1 MKRGLI
7 GILGLIIIL
16 VGLGQAGAALTP
28 QQILDKEMDYIVKK
42 GDTLWDIC
50 QRFYK
55 NPFLWPRLWW
65 QNQYITNPHWIYPG
79 DRIRLYPYR
88 ILIKEE
94 IPPTLKEV
102 TPGFPP
108 PPGKIKLS
116 IYPEV
121 YTAGF
126 ITEEVEGIGS
136 IVGARDEKTMLC
148 EADEVYLA
156 FHKEILVKEGDK
168 FTIFRVGDPLIHPVT
183 QRVIGRKV
191 LILGTVEII
200 SAEGDAKI
208 GLIAL
213 SNNPIFTGD
222 RLFPYLT
229 PREDLAI
236 NKVEGTLYGWVVAA
250 KKDDVEEFG
259 EGDVI
264 YIDRG
269 ENNDIKPGHIFQV
282 FHRGQWVI
290 DPISQ
295 RKVRLPDNPIG
306 QVVVI
311 TTQKKTSTALI
322 TKSRL
327 PIHVGDEI
335 MAITD

>member
-7 GILGLIIIL
+7 CILGLIIIL
-16 VGLGQAGAALTP
+16 IGLGPVEAAPTP

-50 QRFYK
+50 QRFY
-55 NPFLWPRLWW
+55 NDPFLWPRLWW

-102 TPGFPP
+102 TPAFPP
-108 PPGKIKLS
+108 PPEKIKLT

-121 YTAGF
+121 FSAGF
-126 ITEEVEGIGS
+126 ITEEMEGIGS
-136 IVGARDEKTMLC
+136 IVDAREEQLMLS
-148 EADEVYLA
+148 EADEVYLT
-156 FHKEILVKEGDK
+156 FQKEILVKEGDK

-183 QRVIGRKV
+183 LRVIGRKV

-200 SAEGDAKI
+200 KSEGEVKI
-208 GLIAL
+208 GQIIL
-213 SNNPIFTGD
+213 SNNPIYRGD
-222 RLFPYLT
+222 RLFPYLAA
-229 PREDLAI
+229 REELAI
-236 NKVEGTLYGWVVAA
+236 NKVEGTLYGWIVAA
-250 KKDDVEEFG
+250 KKDVEEFG

-290 DPISQ
+290 DPIPQ

-306 QVVVI
+306 QLVVI

>member
-7 GILGLIIIL
+7 CILGLIIIL
-16 VGLGQAGAALTP
+16 IGLGPVEAAPTP

-50 QRFYK
+50 QRFY
-55 NPFLWPRLWW
+55 NDPFLWPRLWW

-102 TPGFPP
+102 TPAFPP
-108 PPGKIKLS
+108 PPEKIKLT

-121 YTAGF
+121 FSAGF
-126 ITEEVEGIGS
+126 ITEEMEGIGS
-136 IVGARDEKTMLC
+136 IVDAREEQLMLS
-148 EADEVYLA
+148 EADEVYLT
-156 FHKEILVKEGDK
+156 FQKEILVKEGDK

-183 QRVIGRKV
+183 LRVIGRKV

-200 SAEGDAKI
+200 KSEGEVKI
-208 GLIAL
+208 GQIIL
-213 SNNPIFTGD
+213 SNNPIYRGD
-222 RLFPYLT
+222 RLFPYLAA
-229 PREDLAI
+229 REELAI
-236 NKVEGTLYGWVVAA
+236 NKVEGTLYGWIVAA
-250 KKDDVEEFG
+250 KKDVEEFG

-282 FHRGQWVI
+282 FHRGPWVS

-306 QVVVI
+306 QLVVI